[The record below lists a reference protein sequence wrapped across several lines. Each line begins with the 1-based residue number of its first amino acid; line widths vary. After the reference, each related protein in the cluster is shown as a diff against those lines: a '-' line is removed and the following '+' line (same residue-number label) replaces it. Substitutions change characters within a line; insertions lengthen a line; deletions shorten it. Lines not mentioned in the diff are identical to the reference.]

1 MPLNE
6 RLWLLGF
13 GVATFVA
20 LAFLQTEIQ
29 TVHEEVEDVKTFLIQ
44 TSERIHYTKVDEA
57 CLARNI
63 YYEAGVDTIQG
74 KYSVAQVTLNRLK
87 TRHWG
92 NTICKVVH
100 SPAQFSWTLK
110 DDLDKPEGQHWRD
123 SKMVAH
129 HVLKDRIRVLPLQ
142 RALMY
147 HAAWIPAPKWVEM
160 RHRIMQVGKHIYYE
174 QGKGSTIAI

>member
-1 MPLNE
+1 MQLNE
-6 RLWLLGF
+6 RVWMIGLG
-13 GVATFVA
+13 VTTFVA

-74 KYSVAQVTLNRLK
+74 KYSVAQVTINRLK

-92 NTICKVVH
+92 KTVCAVVH
-100 SPAQFSWTLK
+100 SPSQFSWTLK
-110 DDLDKPEGQHWRD
+110 DDLETPEGQHWRD
-123 SKMVAH
+123 SKMVARQ
-129 HVLKDRIRVLPLQ
+129 VLHDGVRVLPLK

-147 HAAWIPAPKWVEM
+147 HAAWLPAPKWVEM

-174 QGKGSTIAI
+174 QGKGSIISL

>member
-1 MPLNE
+1 MIG
-6 RLWLLGF
+6 LG
-13 GVATFVA
+13 VTIFVA

-57 CLARNI
+57 CLAKNI

-74 KYSVAQVTLNRLK
+74 KYSVAQVTINRLK

-92 NTICKVVH
+92 KTVCAVVH
-100 SPAQFSWTLK
+100 SPSQFSWTLK
-110 DDLDKPEGQHWRD
+110 DDLETPEGQHWRD
-123 SKMVAH
+123 SKMVARQ
-129 HVLKDRIRVLPLQ
+129 VLHDGVRVLPLK

-147 HAAWIPAPKWVEM
+147 HAAWLPAPKWVEM

-174 QGKGSTIAI
+174 QGKGSIIAL

>member
-1 MPLNE
+1 MPLKE

-29 TVHEEVEDVKTFLIQ
+29 TVHEEVDEVKTFLIQ
-44 TSERIHYTKVDEA
+44 TSERIHYTKVDEE

-110 DDLDKPEGQHWRD
+110 DDLDKPKGNHWIESR
-123 SKMVAH
+123 MVAH
-129 HVLKDRIRVLPLQ
+129 SVLKDRIRVLPLQ

-174 QGKGSTIAI
+174 QGKGSTIAL